1 MAEYDVYVPPP
12 STLSSSE
19 AAGSAVP
26 EEKAYVTA
34 RTSSVAEKAE
44 EGVSQEEIV
53 KITVRN
59 GTRFGSSYRSLSIW
73 VTIAWTHG
81 HIDRGTSHQ
90 QGAVGACMQ
99 GGQHLSAFVAS
110 MYEWP
115 VYVTCDD
122 SNISSAGRLKLN
134 QIISSTIPITEETT
148 NRLLLHPR
156 REELLLVD
164 M

>member
-73 VTIAWTHG
+73 VTIAWTQG

-90 QGAVGACMQ
+90 QGAVPACR
-99 GGQHLSAFVAS
+99 VAS
-110 MYEWP
+110 IFQPSSQVCMNGRFMLRATTAIYLQR
-115 VYVTCDD
+115 VG
-122 SNISSAGRLKLN
+122 SNSIKSLVV
-134 QIISSTIPITEETT
+134 PITEETT